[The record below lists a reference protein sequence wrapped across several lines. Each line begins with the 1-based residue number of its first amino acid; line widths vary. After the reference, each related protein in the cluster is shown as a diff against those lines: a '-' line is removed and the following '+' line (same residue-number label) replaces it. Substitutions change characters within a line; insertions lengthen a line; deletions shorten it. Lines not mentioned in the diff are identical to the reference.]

1 MTVARPYILITRP
14 EEDAAPLAADLEKRG
29 FKPLVAPMLS
39 IRPIEDAAMQTRGIQ
54 GLLFTSA
61 NGVRAFAAQSDR
73 RGAAAWCVGAATSVV
88 ARRLGFH
95 DVRTAAGDVESLAD
109 LVIKNVDPKQGA
121 LLHAAGSAIAGD
133 LSGRLSK
140 AGFTVC
146 RAVLYEA
153 VPATA
158 LPEEA
163 AAALRA
169 GTVRAVLFFSP
180 RTADSFV
187 RLVEEAGLAD
197 ACRGVDAVCLS
208 EAVAESARRLP
219 WANVIA
225 SAQPNQFALVTAAKE
240 AADQDKGAT

>member
-1 MTVARPYILITRP
+1 MTGARPHVLITRP
-14 EEDAAPLAADLEKRG
+14 EEDAAPLAADLKERG
-29 FKPLVAPMLS
+29 FKPLIAPMLS
-39 IRPIEDAAMQTRGIQ
+39 IRQIEDAALETKGIQ
-54 GLLFTSA
+54 GMLFTSA
-61 NGVRAFAAQSDR
+61 NGVRAFAARSDR
-73 RGAAAWCVGAATSVV
+73 RGAAAWCVGGATAAT

-95 DVRTAAGDVESLAD
+95 DVRTADGDVESLAE
-109 LVIKNVDPKQGA
+109 LVVKNVDPNHGA
-121 LLHAAGSAIAGD
+121 LLHAAGSTVAGD
-133 LSGRLSK
+133 LAGRLSK
-140 AGFTVC
+140 AGFTIC